1 MGDKST
7 VRKTSASDNSWSVVR
22 FDDGHF
28 SDCLKESA
36 MRYWRTLMFDG

>member
-7 VRKTSASDNSWSVVR
+7 VRKMPASDNSWNVVR

-28 SDCLKESA
+28 SDCLEESA
-36 MRYWRTLMFDG
+36 IGYWRTLMFDG